1 LAGDVQIIDQVQ
13 TADLPRLKQ
22 NANLRLERVIGNRLI
37 YLHVDHNR
45 DQTPFLFDK
54 ASGQPLAANPLK
66 DLRVRQ
72 ALSKSINRQAIA
84 ERIFDGEAIPAGGL
98 LPDGFYGASPNL
110 KPEAQDLAGAQ
121 RLLREAGFPN
131 GLKMTLHGPNDR
143 YPEDDKVLQALGP
156 MFTRAGIETAVV
168 PIPWATYASQ
178 SSAPTFAFSVM
189 LVGWGSDTG
198 ETSSPLRA
206 LLATRSPGF
215 GASNRGRYSNPKM
228 DELLNRALQTVDPAA
243 REKLLFE
250 ASELAIGDVG
260 IIPLYYQVNLW
271 GLRANLS
278 YQARTDEYTLA
289 HLVKPR

>member
-1 LAGDVQIIDQVQ
+1 M
-13 TADLPRLKQ
+13 
-22 NANLRLERVIGNRLI
+22 
-37 YLHVDHNR
+37 
-45 DQTPFLFDK
+45 
-54 ASGQPLAANPLK
+54 
-66 DLRVRQ
+66 
-72 ALSKSINRQAIA
+72 
-84 ERIFDGEAIPAGGL
+84 
-98 LPDGFYGASPNL
+98 LPDGFYGASPKL

-156 MFTRAGIETAVV
+156 MFTRAGIETSVV
-168 PIPWATYASQ
+168 PMPWATYASQ

-215 GASNRGRYSNPKM
+215 GASNRGRYSNPTM
-228 DELLNRALQTVDPAA
+228 DALLNKALQTVDPAA
-243 REKLLFE
+243 REKILFE
-250 ASELAIGDVG
+250 ASELAVGDVG

-271 GLRANLS
+271 GLRANLT